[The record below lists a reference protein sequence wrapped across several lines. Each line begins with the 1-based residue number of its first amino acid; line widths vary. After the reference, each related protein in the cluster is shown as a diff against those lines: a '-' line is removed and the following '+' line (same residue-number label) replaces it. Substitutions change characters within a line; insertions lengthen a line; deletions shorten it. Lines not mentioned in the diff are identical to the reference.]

1 MRAPRWWDEHVLP
14 RLVDRTM
21 SGPQVEGLRA
31 ATCGRDAVRGLVV
44 EVGFGSG
51 RNLAHYGADVTGV
64 LAVEPADLAWER
76 ALPRIAAFGRPV
88 ERVGTD
94 AAGLDLSTASVD
106 AVVSTWTLCTI
117 PALTTALAEIARVL
131 RPGGALHF
139 VEHTTSDHPALA
151 RAQAVVQPVW
161 GAWAGGCHLDR
172 DIPGEL
178 ERAAYALTSHGRR
191 GWFVS
196 GSARPMAHSG
206 HSTPTGS

>member
-1 MRAPRWWDEHVLP
+1 M
-14 RLVDRTM
+14 
-21 SGPQVEGLRA
+21 
-31 ATCGRDAVRGLVV
+31 
-44 EVGFGSG
+44 
-51 RNLAHYGADVTGV
+51 RNLAHYGPDVTGV

-117 PALTTALAEIARVL
+117 PALVTALAEIARVL

>member
-1 MRAPRWWDEHVLP
+1 MVGRARPAAARRPHHVGAAG
-14 RLVDRTM
+14 R
-21 SGPQVEGLRA
+21 GLRA

-51 RNLAHYGADVTGV
+51 RNLAHYGPDVTGV

-117 PALTTALAEIARVL
+117 PALVTALAEIARVL

>member
-51 RNLAHYGADVTGV
+51 RNLAHYGPDVTGV

>member
-21 SGPQVEGLRA
+21 SGLRA

-51 RNLAHYGADVTGV
+51 RNLAHYGPDVTGV

-117 PALTTALAEIARVL
+117 PALVTALPRQWSNPCGAPGRRL
-131 RPGGALHF
+131 PPRPGHPRGTRAGSIRPHQPRAKGM
-139 VEHTTSDHPALA
+139 VRVGERPPHGTQRTQHTH
-151 RAQAVVQPVW
+151 
-161 GAWAGGCHLDR
+161 R
-172 DIPGEL
+172 DLTTCFIPPG
-178 ERAAYALTSHGRR
+178 
-191 GWFVS
+191 V
-196 GSARPMAHSG
+196 
-206 HSTPTGS
+206 

>member
-51 RNLAHYGADVTGV
+51 RNLAHYGPDVTGV

-106 AVVSTWTLCTI
+106 AVVSTWTLCTV
-117 PALTTALAEIARVL
+117 PEVERALHEARRVL
-131 RPGGALHF
+131 RPGGQLRF
-139 VEHTTSDHPALA
+139 VEHSAAPSRRVAGIQ
-151 RAQAVVQPVW
+151 RRIQPLW
-161 GAWAGGCHLDR
+161 GRVAGGCHVDR
-172 DIPGEL
+172 DIAGLLRGAGYDVEL
-178 ERAAYALTSHGRR
+178 TYEG
-191 GWFVS
+191 FVS
-196 GSARPMAHSG
+196 GGVA
-206 HSTPTGS
+206 TPWSWFVTGSATPR